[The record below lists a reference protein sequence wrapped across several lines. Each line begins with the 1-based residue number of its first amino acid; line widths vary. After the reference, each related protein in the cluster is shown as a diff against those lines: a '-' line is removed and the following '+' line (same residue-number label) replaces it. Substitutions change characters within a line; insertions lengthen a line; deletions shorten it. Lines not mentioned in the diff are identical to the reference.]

1 MKKATKSR
9 IQRILEKHCVLQPA
23 QFFKCSYDEFGDI
36 AGTEKYAEY
45 DLYFS
50 QLLHRYNPY
59 IDLRVDDDNSV
70 HRRRTPMAI
79 LPYDE
84 PLEISENDIIVTDGK
99 EYTITF
105 FEDIKGYY
113 YLLSLQPK
121 Q

>member
-1 MKKATKSR
+1 MKIATKSR
-9 IQRILEKHCVLQPA
+9 IKRILEKHCVLQTA
-23 QFFKCSYDEFGDI
+23 EFLRCSYDEFGDNN
-36 AGTEKYAEY
+36 GKEKYAEHNI
-45 DLYFS
+45 YFS

-59 IDLRVDDDNSV
+59 IDLRTDDDNTS

-84 PLEISENDIIVTDGK
+84 PIEISEGDIILTDGK
-99 EYTITF
+99 EYSITF

-113 YLLSLQPK
+113 YLMSLSPK